1 MVNAKT
7 FSQRTEDT
15 SREWFLI
22 DAADIPLGRTA
33 TKIANLLIGKS
44 KVTYTPHVDNGDYVV
59 VINAEQLV
67 VTGDKEVSK
76 KYYRHSGYPGG
87 ISDATLKEVRSKKPE
102 RIIESAVKGMIPKN
116 KLAAGRMA
124 RLRVFAGSD
133 HTHTAQTPKIIWQQN
148 LLENTSTDLGAVKV
162 QPHVHVFTRVKVQS
176 LSTTSL
182 LLNTSQTTRRF
193 SLK

>member
-59 VINAEQLV
+59 VINAEKLV
-67 VTGDKEVSK
+67 VTGDKEIGKV
-76 KYYRHSGYPGG
+76 YYRHSGFPGG
-87 ISDATLKEVRSKKPE
+87 ISDATLKEVRAKNPA
-102 RIIESAVKGMIPKN
+102 RIIEEAVKGMIPKN
-116 KLAAGRMA
+116 KLASGRMA
-124 RLRVFAGSD
+124 RLRVFSGES
-133 HTHTAQTPKIIWQQN
+133 HTHTAQTPK
-148 LLENTSTDLGAVKV
+148 KV
-162 QPHVHVFTRVKVQS
+162 EMK
-176 LSTTSL
+176 
-182 LLNTSQTTRRF
+182 
-193 SLK
+193 